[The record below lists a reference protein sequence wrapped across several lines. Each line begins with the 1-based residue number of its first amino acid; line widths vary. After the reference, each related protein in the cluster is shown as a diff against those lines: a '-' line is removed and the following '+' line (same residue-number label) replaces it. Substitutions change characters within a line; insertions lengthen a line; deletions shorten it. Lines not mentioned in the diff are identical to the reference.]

1 MAIERADFPSTV
13 RIEKRADGKPQIVGY
28 GAVFYRSDNPGTE
41 YELWRNVVERVAP
54 NAFASAL
61 ARPDDVRG
69 LFNHDPN
76 FVLGRSSAGTMT
88 LSVDGTGLRYVID
101 PPDTQQARD
110 VMASIERGDITGS
123 SFSFSVNK
131 ESWAAASDKGPEIR
145 TIEDVTLY
153 DVGPVTFP
161 AYEATS
167 TGTRGK
173 AIGEHQEARRAYDGW
188 KHAAYRASILAR
200 HERQKTLDDISQGR

>member
-1 MAIERADFPSTV
+1 MAIERADFPGKV

-28 GAVFYRSDNPGTE
+28 GAVFYRAGDAGTE

-54 NAFASAL
+54 GAFASAL
-61 ARPDDVRG
+61 KRPDDVRA

-88 LSVDGTGLRYVID
+88 LSVDERGLRYTID

-110 VMASIERGDITGS
+110 LMASIERGDISGS

-131 ESWAAASDKGPEIR
+131 ESWSDPADGGPEVR
-145 TIEDVTLY
+145 TIEDVTLF

-167 TGTRGK
+167 TGMRGK

-188 KHAAYRASILAR
+188 KHANYRAAMLAR
-200 HERQKTLDDISQGR
+200 HERAIALDKLA

>member
-1 MAIERADFPSTV
+1 MAIERADFPGTV
-13 RIEKRADGKPQIVGY
+13 RIEKRADGTPQIVGY
-28 GAVFYRSDNPGTE
+28 GAVFYRANDPGTE
-41 YELWRNVVERVAP
+41 YELWRNVVERVASQ
-54 NAFASAL
+54 AFASAL
-61 ARPDDVRG
+61 SRPDDVRG

-76 FVLGRSSAGTMT
+76 FVLGRSAAGTMR
-88 LSVDGTGLRYVID
+88 LSVDERGLRYEID

-110 VMASIERGDITGS
+110 LMASIERGDITGS

-131 ESWAAASDKGPEIR
+131 ESWSTPADGGLEVR

-161 AYEATS
+161 AYEATT

-188 KHAAYRASILAR
+188 RHAAYRSAMLAR
-200 HERQKTLDDISQGR
+200 RERQIVLDKHR

>member
-1 MAIERADFPSTV
+1 MAIERADFPGTV

-28 GAVFYRSDNPGTE
+28 GAVFYRADEPGTE
-41 YELWRNVVERVAP
+41 YELWRNAVERVDQR
-54 NAFASAL
+54 AFANAL
-61 ARPDDVRG
+61 QRPDDVRG

-88 LSVDGTGLRYVID
+88 LSVDNRGLRYVID

-110 VMASIERGDITGS
+110 VMASIERGDISGS

-131 ESWAAASDKGPEIR
+131 ETWTSCDDGSEVR

-167 TGTRGK
+167 TGMRGK
-173 AIGEHQEARRAYDGW
+173 AIGEHAEARRAYDGW
-188 KHAAYRASILAR
+188 KRAAYRASMIAR
-200 HERQKTLDDISQGR
+200 HERAAKLDTLA

>member
-1 MAIERADFPSTV
+1 MAIERADFPGKV

-28 GAVFYRSDNPGTE
+28 GAVFYRTGDAGTE
-41 YELWRNVVERVAP
+41 YELWRNAVERVAP
-54 NAFASAL
+54 GAFASAL
-61 ARPDDVRG
+61 QRPDDVRA

-88 LSVDGTGLRYVID
+88 LSVDERGLRYTID

-110 VMASIERGDITGS
+110 LMASIERGDISGS

-131 ESWAAASDKGPEIR
+131 ESWTDPGNGGPEVR
-145 TIEDVTLY
+145 TIEDVTLF

-167 TGTRGK
+167 TGMRGK

-188 KHAAYRASILAR
+188 KHASYRAAIIAR
-200 HERQKTLDDISQGR
+200 HERAIALDKLA